1 MKNMGI
7 KLKLMKRG
15 EDRVTYSLP
24 SLKMLSERLVDSMEW
39 PADKPILAFRF
50 PPKRAPKG
58 VPIRDMV
65 SRRKYLC
72 RTTYIGNKRDIPAAA
87 ADGGKYGLKLAPFA
101 SREEYRKACLRT
113 LAEYFLKPFRDYQER
128 DYKKDNR
135 DYFKKQFPATKGI
148 SIRKGGK
155 KLVAMMSMLHMPEDG
170 KAYRPLSWISW
181 VWVDGRLPREE
192 RKAAH
197 GMLGRWVKRLPGK
210 YFGGAIHAV
219 NLKSQNWFIRMGA
232 RPVQIFFL
240 RR

>member
-1 MKNMGI
+1 MSV

-15 EDRVTYSLP
+15 ADRMTYSLP
-24 SLKMLSERLVDSMEW
+24 SLKLFSERLVASMEW

-50 PPKRAPKG
+50 PPRKAPKG
-58 VPIRDMV
+58 VPIQDMI

-101 SREEYRKACLRT
+101 SMEAYRKACLRT
-113 LAEYFLKPFRDYQER
+113 HAEYFIKPFRDYQER
-128 DYKKDNR
+128 DYKKENR
-135 DYFKKQFPATKGI
+135 DYFKNLFPSTKGI
-148 SIRKGGK
+148 GIRKGGK
-155 KLVAMMSMLHMPEDG
+155 LVAMISVLYTPDDG
-170 KAYRPLSWISW
+170 KAYRPLSWITW
-181 VWVDGRLPREE
+181 VWVDGRLPKEE

-197 GMLGRWVKRLPGK
+197 GMLGGWLKRLPGK

-219 NLKSQNWFIRMGA
+219 NLKSQNWFIKMGA